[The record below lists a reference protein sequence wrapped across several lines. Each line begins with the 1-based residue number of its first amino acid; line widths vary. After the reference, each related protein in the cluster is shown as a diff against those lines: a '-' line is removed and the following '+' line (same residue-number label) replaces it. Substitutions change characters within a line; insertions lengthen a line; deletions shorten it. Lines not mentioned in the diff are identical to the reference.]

1 MSLDE
6 KTLNKIK
13 KEIRKGDDTL
23 PEILKKLPEL
33 FDTPEKF
40 EGKPKPKLT
49 PEQREELKKYGKDFL
64 KKFKEKKK
72 IIPKVKPDP
81 DKKNTPIIPKDF
93 FKRIDPKDFI
103 DPELK
108 KKRREDFFKK
118 FNPDEKFLEPMPYK
132 IDPNQ
137 KRPKMEPAK
146 PYVIK
151 PKDKNNPSIVQLL
164 KKGGTVKGYK
174 AGGEVK
180 TDKSPN
186 SGMITKRGWGAS
198 RKT

>member
-1 MSLDE
+1 MAIDDATLEKLKKLDDKE
-6 KTLNKIK
+6 KIK
-13 KEIRKGDDTL
+13 KLLEKIRPDLEKKFKRKKDDDPL
-23 PEILKKLPEL
+23 SPEEQEKL
-33 FDTPEKF
+33 D
-40 EGKPKPKLT
+40 
-49 PEQREELKKYGKDFL
+49 DFF

-93 FKRIDPKDFI
+93 FKDPNRKLLPYKL
-103 DPELK
+103 PE
-108 KKRREDFFKK
+108 R
-118 FNPDEKFLEPMPYK
+118 FNPDNKRKFYENMPYK
-132 IDPNQ
+132 L
-137 KRPKMEPAK
+137 K
-146 PYVIK
+146 PSDEM
-151 PKDKNNPSIVQLL
+151 PGVQLL

-186 SGMITKRGWGAS
+186 SGMITKRGWGKS